1 MTQLDVERD
10 RQARIDLIK
19 TYWDALMAADMEA
32 FRTLLAPDAVIH
44 YPGQNYLSGDYKT
57 TDDIVELY
65 RKLSKFITDGF
76 FKGEV
81 LDITVGEIYTTVILK
96 YELHTPMKV
105 LPGRATGVFI
115 LDENYLIKEYWLHEW
130 NQVMINRVLRASHLS
145 EPVMGLVH
153 RFEKGKH
160 Q

>member
-1 MTQLDVERD
+1 M
-10 RQARIDLIK
+10 
-19 TYWDALMAADMEA
+19 
-32 FRTLLAPDAVIH
+32 
-44 YPGQNYLSGDYKT
+44 
-57 TDDIVELY
+57 
-65 RKLSKFITDGF
+65 
-76 FKGEV
+76 
-81 LDITVGEIYTTVILK
+81 LDITVGEIYTTVIL
-96 YELHTPMKV
+96 EVRAAPPMKV